1 MWIGQRVLGA
11 VILMLA
17 FAWAAGCGESPS
29 TSDSSPP
36 PATGSGV
43 QPTGTASGPPTGEA
57 TGGPAPPTAKRNV
70 IAWILS
76 LGPGTPSGPASTYFE
91 AYAALQEQKCDVVQQ
106 KAGDVSRQI
115 DQASGDLFAGAANAC
130 FAALR
135 GRSDL
140 WPQAEAVRDAVSD
153 PAALH
158 CMDMAVF
165 GLLDR
170 LVQAHRADPNAQFE
184 IGTVSGSAMPPPCPR
199 IAQLDPDHG
208 VPGDQVTIVGSNLEK
223 VTLVVLHYVPDGM
236 DVINQSDLIPAG
248 EGRRF
253 SVPESEA
260 AIAATAVCVVL
271 IAVPGWETDSRLF
284 TFDQAGTNTSPSP
297 ADSPS
302 TDTPAQPPP
311 PVARADCPAR

>member
-11 VILMLA
+11 VTLMLA

-36 PATGSGV
+36 PATGSAV
-43 QPTGTASGPPTGEA
+43 QPTGTASGLPTGEA
-57 TGGPAPPTAKRNV
+57 TGGQPAPTGKPKRNV

-76 LGPGTPSGPASTYFE
+76 LGPGTPSGPATIYFE

-115 DQASGDLFAGAANAC
+115 GQASGDLFAGAASAC

-135 GRSDL
+135 GRSEL
-140 WPQAEAVRDAVSD
+140 WPQAEAARDAVSD

-170 LVQAHRADPNAQFE
+170 LVQAHRADPNAEFE
-184 IGTVSGSAMPPPCPR
+184 LGTVSGTAMAPPCPR
-199 IAQLDPDHG
+199 ITRLDPDHG

-223 VTLVVLHYVPDGM
+223 TTLVVLHYVPDGM

-248 EGRRF
+248 AGRRF
-253 SVPESEA
+253 AVPESEA
-260 AIAATAVCVVL
+260 AIAATAMCVVL
-271 IAVPGWETDSRLF
+271 IAAPGGWEADSRLF
-284 TFDQAGTNTSPSP
+284 TFDQTGTNTSPSP

-302 TDTPAQPPP
+302 TDIPEIG
-311 PVARADCPAR
+311 RAHV